1 MIYYILST
9 LLWQLLLEDLLKLKS
24 TLLKKYKE
32 KSIFFSLSFILTFT
46 IIVIALVNSNLLFN
60 TTFKV
65 LISSL
70 FSFFFLPNLKLFKK
84 E

>member
-1 MIYYILST
+1 M
-9 LLWQLLLEDLLKLKS
+9 LLWQLFLEDLLKLKS

-32 KSIFFSLSFILTFT
+32 KSIFFSLYFILTFT